1 MLSFYP
7 GPSKLYPQVYEF
19 MQDAIDDGVFSLN
32 HRSGEFTEIIKKAVI
47 GLRDRLDIPESYQI
61 YFVSSA
67 TECWEIIAQS
77 FIVDDS
83 YHIYNG
89 AFGQK
94 WYDYTKKL
102 HPNTR
107 HFEFGIDDTLVY
119 NDMDG
124 VDSAKVLCLTHSET
138 SNGTMLSNQFLSD
151 LRKNAPDALIA
162 LDATSSM
169 AGIQVDFSKADIWY
183 ASVQKCFGLP
193 AGMGIMVCSPKAQK
207 KGIEIGEEKH
217 YNSFTNLH
225 LNAEKFQTTHTPNTL
240 NIYLLSKLMPSIP
253 HISDIDSEINERA
266 ESWYEYLSD
275 FQDVRLLVKNSSN
288 RSQTVIAIEAELE
301 VLNNIKLKAREEN
314 ILLGRGYGQ
323 WLNQSFRLANFPAIN
338 SHEID
343 ILKTF
348 LEHTIN

>member
-19 MQDAIDDGVFSLN
+19 MQDAIDEGVFSLN
-32 HRSGEFTEIIKKAVI
+32 HRSGEFTAIIKSAVQ
-47 GLRDRLDIPESYQI
+47 GLRDKLDIPESYQV

-83 YHIYNG
+83 LHIYNG
-89 AFGQK
+89 AFGEK
-94 WYDYTKKL
+94 WFDYTKKL
-102 HPNTR
+102 HSNTR
-107 HFEFGIDDTLVY
+107 HYEFGIDEDLAIKNLV
-119 NDMDG
+119 G
-124 VDSAKVLCLTHSET
+124 VEKSKVICLTHSET
-138 SNGTMLSNQFLSD
+138 SNGTMLNNKILSD
-151 LRKNAPDALIA
+151 LREKCPNALIA
-162 LDATSSM
+162 IDATSSM
-169 AGIQVDFSKADIWY
+169 AGIKVDYSQADIWY

-193 AGMGIMVCSPKAQK
+193 AGMGILVCSPKAQK
-207 KGIEIGEEKH
+207 AGVEIGEDKH

-225 LNAEKFQTTHTPNTL
+225 YNAEKFQTTHTPNTL

-253 HISDIDSEINERA
+253 HISKIDKETRRRA
-266 ESWYEYLSD
+266 DTWYEYLSD
-275 FQDVRLLVKNSSN
+275 YHDIALLVKNKKN
-288 RSQTVIAIEAELE
+288 RSATVIAIQAELDI
-301 VLNNIKLKAREEN
+301 LNNIKQKAREQN
-314 ILLGRGYGQ
+314 ILLGRGYGK

-343 ILKTF
+343 YLKTF